1 MLPLLTTSDE
11 DWTSRLALEDL
22 MVLPHY
28 AFFKGRI
35 IPYAEARVGVLTH
48 GLNYGTGVFS
58 GIRGYWNDDEQELFV
73 FRPEDHYRRFLES
86 ARMIGMQLPLDQSQL
101 TAALADLLRREGYR
115 EDCYVR
121 SLAFY
126 ADETV
131 GVRLHD
137 LTPEISIVAMPYGRY
152 IDKEEGAHA
161 TISSWRRVDDNA
173 IPARGKIVGAY
184 VNSALAKSE
193 AMRAG
198 FDEAIVLNR
207 DGHISEGSAA
217 NFFLVRN
224 GVVLTPPIT
233 DNILEGITRRTVIEL
248 LAREMGLTVV
258 ERSIDRSEIYVAE
271 EALFVGTGVQIVA
284 VTRVDHRPI
293 GTGRIGP
300 IASALRTLYFD
311 VVRGRRPEYRNW
323 CMPVYAPAAAPGTD
337 LFSGYRSRRATAGM
351 AK

>member
-1 MLPLLTTSDE
+1 MALP
-11 DWTSRLALEDL
+11 R
-22 MVLPHY
+22 Y
-28 AFFKGRI
+28 AFFKGRVV
-35 IPYAEARVGVLTH
+35 PYSEARVGVLTH

-58 GIRGYWNDDEQELFV
+58 GIRGYWNPDENELFV

-86 ARMIGMQLPLDQSQL
+86 ASMLGMTLPLDAGQL
-101 TAALADLLRREGYR
+101 TAALMNLLRKEGFR

-126 ADETV
+126 ADEIV

-137 LTPEISIVAMPYGRY
+137 LTPEISIVAIPYGRY

-193 AMRAG
+193 AMRSG
-198 FDEAIVLNR
+198 FDDAIVLNR

-224 GVVLTPPIT
+224 GVVLTPPVT
-233 DNILEGITRRTVIEL
+233 DNILEGITRRTVMDLLRDEL
-248 LAREMGLTVV
+248 GVTVV
-258 ERSIDRSEIYVAE
+258 ERSIDRSEIYVSE

-284 VTRVDHRPI
+284 ITRVDHRPV
-293 GTGRIGP
+293 GNGRIGP
-300 IASALRTLYFD
+300 IASALRKLYFD
-311 VVRGRRPEYRNW
+311 VVRGRRPEYRHW
-323 CMPVYAPAAAPGTD
+323 CAPVYGPAALEEAP
-337 LFSGYRSRRATAGM
+337 SGGHDGAVRTAVARS
-351 AK
+351 

>member
-1 MLPLLTTSDE
+1 MALP
-11 DWTSRLALEDL
+11 R
-22 MVLPHY
+22 Y
-28 AFFKGRI
+28 AFFKGRVV
-35 IPYAEARVGVLTH
+35 PYSEARVGVLTH

-58 GIRGYWNDDEQELFV
+58 GIRGYWNPNENELFV

-86 ARMIGMQLPLDQSQL
+86 ASMLGMTLPLDAGQL
-101 TAALADLLRREGYR
+101 TAALMDLLRKEGFR

-137 LTPEISIVAMPYGRY
+137 LTPEISIVAIPYGRY

-193 AMRAG
+193 AMRSG
-198 FDEAIVLNR
+198 FDDAIVLNR

-224 GVVLTPPIT
+224 GVVLTPPVT
-233 DNILEGITRRTVIEL
+233 DNILEGITRRTVMDLLRDEL
-248 LAREMGLTVV
+248 GVTVV
-258 ERSIDRSEIYVAE
+258 ERSIDRSEIYVSE
-271 EALFVGTGVQIVA
+271 EALFVGTGVQIA
-284 VTRVDHRPI
+284 AITRVDHRPV
-293 GTGRIGP
+293 GNGRIGP
-300 IASALRTLYFD
+300 IASALRKLYFD
-311 VVRGRRPEYRNW
+311 VVRGRRPEYRHW
-323 CMPVYAPAAAPGTD
+323 CAPVYGPASGLEAAAAGGREPRAAVA
-337 LFSGYRSRRATAGM
+337 RS
-351 AK
+351 